1 LEKTA
6 ITYELEGLEKK
17 ENQPSHEMGLV
28 REDVK
33 GMSAVDENSLDMHVI
48 MEMIVEIED
57 GMKRSSAQL
66 AVLKKIVRMKQKLGK
81 KKDEK
86 VEWKRVVG
94 WTERRPG
101 ANAGEAGY
109 LKGDMVKIKNR
120 VEFKEM
126 KKPVK
131 EWNVHG
137 EVVDVEKRFVIVCCE
152 NPEGRNERVPREPHN
167 IELMEN

>member
-66 AVLKKIVRMKQKLGK
+66 AVLKKIVRMKQK
-81 KKDEK
+81 
-86 VEWKRVVG
+86 
-94 WTERRPG
+94 
-101 ANAGEAGY
+101 
-109 LKGDMVKIKNR
+109 
-120 VEFKEM
+120 F
-126 KKPVK
+126 
-131 EWNVHG
+131 
-137 EVVDVEKRFVIVCCE
+137 EKRKTRKW
-152 NPEGRNERVPREPHN
+152 NGKG
-167 IELMEN
+167 